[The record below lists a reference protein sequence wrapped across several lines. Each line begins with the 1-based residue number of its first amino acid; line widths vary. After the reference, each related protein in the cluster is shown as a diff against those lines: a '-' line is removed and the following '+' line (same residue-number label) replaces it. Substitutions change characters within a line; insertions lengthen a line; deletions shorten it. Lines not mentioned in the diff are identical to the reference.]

1 MGWFLYDNGLRL
13 ERVKSVIYTSKQFVM
28 LLQVELTGCAIVIL
42 PQKKNITLSLAMP
55 AISNNKIRISLTVF
69 IFIYSFT
76 VTIVYCTDPNYSF
89 EINRELSRENYKVFE
104 RTVL

>member
-42 PQKKNITLSLAMP
+42 PQKKTLHFLLQCQQYQT
-55 AISNNKIRISLTVF
+55 IRLEF
-69 IFIYSFT
+69 
-76 VTIVYCTDPNYSF
+76 P
-89 EINRELSRENYKVFE
+89 
-104 RTVL
+104 

>member
-1 MGWFLYDNGLRL
+1 MCDCDFAT
-13 ERVKSVIYTSKQFVM
+13 E
-28 LLQVELTGCAIVIL
+28 
-42 PQKKNITLSLAMP
+42 KNITLSLAMP

-104 RTVL
+104 RTVLWSVFPLPLQHLWWSNITFFSIF